1 MDYPIYTRKKDS
13 LTATEEILFDCNQM
27 AEGEDYFQLGGINV
41 SPDNTKVAFGLDLVS
56 RRQYKIYIK
65 DLKTQKILDTELE
78 NTTGGSVWDA
88 SGRYLF
94 YTHKDPETLRTEL
107 IYRHDMQAPK
117 AEDVLV

>member
-1 MDYPIYTRKKDS
+1 M
-13 LTATEEILFDCNQM
+13 
-27 AEGEDYFQLGGINV
+27 
-41 SPDNTKVAFGLDLVS
+41 AFGLDLVS

-117 AEDVLV
+117 AEDVLVYHEKDSTFSVGIGLSKSRKYINIYSYSTLTSEQRFLFWNIIAN